1 MMKARGP
8 VQPGWGTAL
17 NRGRHTVG
25 PDDPMERHRGPMA
38 PSTGTLADQGK
49 GTGAAPT
56 LGGVARLKAAV
67 VVVVVQGRGSDGG
80 GTGHH
85 DDGGGVSR

>member
-1 MMKARGP
+1 
-8 VQPGWGTAL
+8 
-17 NRGRHTVG
+17 
-25 PDDPMERHRGPMA
+25 MA

-56 LGGVARLKAAV
+56 LGGVARLKTAV
-67 VVVVVQGRGSDGG
+67 VVVVVQGRGSDRG

-85 DDGGGVSR
+85 DNGGGVSR

>member
-1 MMKARGP
+1 
-8 VQPGWGTAL
+8 
-17 NRGRHTVG
+17 
-25 PDDPMERHRGPMA
+25 MERRRGPMA

-56 LGGVARLKAAV
+56 LGGVARLKTAV
-67 VVVVVQGRGSDGG
+67 VVVVVQGRGSDSG

-85 DDGGGVSR
+85 DNGGGVSR